1 MCSLQRLQRFL
12 DVVWNLRFGLSGL
25 VHALLLPGLLALA
38 QSHITQHLNLGLRL
52 SLAKLL
58 TDKMWLVGERLVEAQ
73 LGKITLL
80 FDGLLAW
87 PEPRTTERCH
97 TLAAE
102 LLIVIP
108 MRGLAVLTA
117 GARDCQVLG
126 LSLES
131 ACSQAVVVR
140 LAY

>member
-25 VHALLLPGLLALA
+25 VHALLLPGLLTLA
-38 QSHITQHLNLGLRL
+38 QPHITQHLNLGLRL

-80 FDGLLAW
+80 FD
-87 PEPRTTERCH
+87 
-97 TLAAE
+97 
-102 LLIVIP
+102 
-108 MRGLAVLTA
+108 
-117 GARDCQVLG
+117 
-126 LSLES
+126 
-131 ACSQAVVVR
+131 
-140 LAY
+140 